1 MSLLPLV
8 LVVAAAPAAPAAKP
22 AAPVAPAPDPAVA
35 AVVLRMQKQYDQMQ
49 DLKARF
55 QQETTNA
62 ATGRKK
68 TATGQVQLKK
78 PGRLRM
84 DYETPDKQLYVSN
97 GQQFWY
103 WVPAEKTAYKNDP
116 RNAQLPAAFAFL
128 MGKGKLGD
136 EFVVS
141 AAKELPYGAAGDH
154 KLSLKP
160 RQPQTTYKNI
170 YFVVDPKTDLV
181 KQTILIDAAGNVNA
195 IAFLDVKVNGK
206 LADAAFKW
214 TPPGDAKITDLAK
227 AGAGGP
233 GGGAGASPGAGPGG
247 ALPKSPA
254 PKK

>member
-22 AAPVAPAPDPAVA
+22 IALAPDPVVA

-68 TATGQVQLKK
+68 TATGEVQLKK

-160 RQPQTTYKNI
+160 RQPQTTYTNI

-195 IAFLDVKVNGK
+195 IAFLDVRVNGK

-233 GGGAGASPGAGPGG
+233 GGGPSPGPGG
-247 ALPKSPA
+247 GPAKA